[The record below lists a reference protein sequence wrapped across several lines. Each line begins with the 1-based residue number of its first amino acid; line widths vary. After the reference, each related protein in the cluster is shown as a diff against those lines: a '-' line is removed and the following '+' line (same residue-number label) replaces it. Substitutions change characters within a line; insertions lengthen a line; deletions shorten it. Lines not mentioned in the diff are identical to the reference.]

1 MHHVSSSALTRSCS
15 LHPGY
20 LQVLPACLHGLGV
33 DPERV
38 YTPET
43 LATLAS
49 LTEEMRQPLEAWEGM
64 LRQAE
69 RVMALDQPDVDLALD
84 LAEFV
89 KPWDTGPLGF
99 ITMASRHLREA
110 TEALAHFYSVLN
122 DVYLL
127 HATLH
132 DDHFELRMQP
142 LGSRVSPDLERLTLA
157 TIAWH
162 ARWLSQHAEL
172 AFDVAFSGPPLEG
185 ARRARIERTFGGQLT
200 YGAACS
206 VMRGP
211 AHYASLPISRGDH
224 GVQAML
230 RAQLTER
237 MHNLQSQS
245 GSFLHLIERQILDRL
260 ESGTATLEAVAQ
272 AVGMPER
279 TLQHR
284 LEAGGLS
291 FRVLHDR
298 VRHQQAVLLIG
309 EGRHTLAEI
318 ALKLGFSSQSS
329 FHSAFKRWTGHTPGQ
344 TRRRQAVASAT
355 SHQSTLT

>member
-64 LRQAE
+64 LRQAQ

-142 LGSRVSPDLERLTLA
+142 LSSRVSPDLERLTLA

-185 ARRARIERTFGGQLT
+185 ARRARVERTFGGQLT

-344 TRRRQAVASAT
+344 TRKRQAVASAT